1 MRVVG
6 MIPVRLKSQRL
17 PEKALAKI
25 QGIPLILHTWKRC
38 TYADRLDELFVV
50 TDSSEI
56 RDLVTS
62 FGGKVLMTRSD
73 HVSGSDR
80 IAEAASNVEADIVV
94 NIQGDEAL
102 VSPDHINELIC
113 HAISSEAPVSMLATS
128 FCKRESP
135 SDIKLVLNENGC
147 ILYASRTDIPHSKTL
162 DKVDLIKAYHVVAFQ
177 KQFLIKFTSWQPS
190 KLELI
195 EGNEY
200 LRIIEKGVAIS
211 TVLVASEAISV
222 DTPSDLTI
230 VDQLMANDKLFATYK
245 SLLKQSNK

>member
-17 PEKALAKI
+17 PKKALAKI
-25 QGIPLILHTWKRC
+25 QGIPMILHTWKRC

-73 HVSGSDR
+73 HLSGSDR
-80 IAEAASNVEADIVV
+80 IAEAASNVEADIII

-102 VSPDHINELIC
+102 VSPDHINKLIC
-113 HAISSEAPVSMLATS
+113 HAIKNEAPVSMLVTK
-128 FCKRESP
+128 FCKRGSP
-135 SDIKLVLNENGC
+135 SDIKVVLNENGS
-147 ILYASRTDIPHSKTL
+147 ILYASRADIPYSKTL
-162 DKVDLIKAYHVVAFQ
+162 ENVDLLKAYHVVAFQ
-177 KQFLIKFTSWQPS
+177 KQFLIKFTSWEPS

-200 LRIIEKGVAIS
+200 LRIIEKGGGIS

-222 DTPSDLTI
+222 DTKTDLAI

-245 SLLKQSNK
+245 CLLQPTDK